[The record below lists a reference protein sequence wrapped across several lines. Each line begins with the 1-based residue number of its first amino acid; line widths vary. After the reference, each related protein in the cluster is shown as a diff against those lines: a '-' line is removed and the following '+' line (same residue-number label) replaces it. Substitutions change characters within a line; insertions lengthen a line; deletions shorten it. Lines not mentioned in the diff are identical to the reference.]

1 MLACT
6 DSLQFPQLQ
15 ANSIAIK
22 QAAMMKRRLCCRI
35 FFTCGNVLAAKRQF
49 VFVVVVEKRIDKLC
63 WSILFVQVALCT
75 KHTHGNDEMSCTS
88 ISKEKVKTPGFFE
101 RLFGGKSS
109 QTCDNNISRTS
120 TSMSLPGKTSSHLHE
135 LREVTKSTT
144 DYHAATPSSSTQSRQ
159 ERRRSSVSGRR
170 RDRSR
175 GVCSASASLA
185 TTTDHSVEYPA
196 TPETI
201 TRVTVLVLSSTPTS
215 WRCSRSST
223 SSSAS
228 STAWP

>member
-1 MLACT
+1 
-6 DSLQFPQLQ
+6 
-15 ANSIAIK
+15 
-22 QAAMMKRRLCCRI
+22 MKRRLCCRI

-201 TRVTVLVLSSTPTS
+201 LARHCARPFLDADELAVLEELNEFECLVDGVAVIRAAAQHARYYGADL
-215 WRCSRSST
+215 
-223 SSSAS
+223 AQM
-228 STAWP
+228 